1 MLKINRHIKSMD
13 TDNDIRRGCIYKI
26 FSNKTDKIYIGSTTK
41 LLITRLQNHLQSYN
55 SYVNGK
61 SNNYISSFEIIKY
74 GGDIQIE
81 LLESVLYNKK
91 DKKELLTREGEYM
104 LMPQYSNIIVN
115 ISNPKPIEP
124 LSYKLN
130 IKDIV
135 NTYFPNYKD

>member
-1 MLKINRHIKSMD
+1 MLKINRHNKSMD

-26 FSNKTDKIYIGSTTK
+26 FSNKTNKIYIGSTTK
-41 LLITRLQNHLQSYN
+41 LLITRLQNHLQSYD
-55 SYVNGK
+55 SYINGK

-91 DKKELLTREGEYM
+91 NKKELLTREGEYM

-130 IKDIV
+130 IKNIV
-135 NTYFPNYKD
+135 NTYFPNY